1 MSFTKLDYCQ
11 YLLSSQIN
19 YTLTNLADHLQTWSH
34 DTINR
39 YLKGEKLTPRLLFE
53 QVQPLLEPDP
63 EAYLI
68 FDDTVL
74 DKSFG
79 PKIEVARKQWSGNEK
94 GVVRGIG
101 VVSCVYVDPKTEDF
115 WVIDYRI
122 FDPDTDAKTKLDHV
136 EEMFRSVEHRRVPFR
151 TVLMD
156 SWYAT
161 KDLMLL
167 IDRMDEERRKKFYC
181 PLKSNRQVDDSGGEK
196 PYRRVDELDWS
207 EKELQKGKLVKI
219 KGFPKNYKVK
229 LFRVAVS
236 SNRTEWIVTNDL
248 SQDSTHEAREVR
260 GVRWKIEEFH
270 REAKQLTGIEGCQ
283 CRSGR
288 IQRNHIACALLV
300 WSRLKD
306 LAYQSGQT
314 IYRIK
319 HGLLQDYLIQQLKSP
334 TVQMVLA

>member
-19 YTLTNLADHLQTWSH
+19 YTLTNMADHLQKWSH

-53 QVQPLLEPDP
+53 QVEPLSEADP

-94 GVVRGIG
+94 GVIRGIG
-101 VVSCVYVDPKTEDF
+101 VVSCVYVNPKTEDF

-122 FDPDTDAKTKLDHV
+122 FDPDRDGKTKLDHV
-136 EEMFRSVEHRRVPFR
+136 EEMLRSVEHRRVPFQK
-151 TVLMD
+151 VLMD

-167 IDRMDEERRKKFYC
+167 IDRMGEEEGKTFYC
-181 PLKSNRQVDDSGGEK
+181 PLKTNRQVDDSGGEK
-196 PYRRVDELDWS
+196 PYRRIDALDWS
-207 EKELQKGKLVKI
+207 EEELERGKLVKI

-236 SNRTEWIVTNDL
+236 SHRTEWIVTNDL
-248 SQDSTHEAREVR
+248 SRDSTHEAREVR

-270 REAKQLTGIEGCQ
+270 REAKQLTGLEGCQ

-288 IQRNHIACALLV
+288 IQRNHISCALLV

-334 TVQMVLA
+334 